1 MTQRRNH
8 RRSLASARTRGV
20 ALLIAVLIVA
30 LLASVSTW
38 LAWREVLA
46 IRRTEDLV
54 ASDRAFA
61 LALGG
66 EAVAAQGL
74 ADTLRNANQVDLAQP
89 WAKPQ
94 QQVLGDGAIVA
105 GVITDLQARFNLN
118 DLAPGA
124 PTQSIAR
131 WRFQRLLTGA
141 GASPDAVAALV
152 DWMNPVP
159 VASAAGG
166 AGDDYYLGLEPP
178 YRTAAQPFV
187 SASSLRL
194 VRGFGAALV
203 AQLAPEITALPQE
216 TTINVNTATAPVLEA
231 AGFNPQQAQA
241 ILVQRARAPFASVA
255 QLQAAVPSGVAGIDV
270 AGLGVGS
277 QFFLSQ
283 IEVRV
288 GRVRSRLAS
297 VLELTGN
304 GRVQVYVRARNA
316 TP

>member
-1 MTQRRNH
+1 MTRPRIH
-8 RRSLASARTRGV
+8 PRGLALASPRGV

-46 IRRTEDLV
+46 IRRTEDLL
-54 ASDRAFA
+54 ASDRAYA

-74 ADTLRNANQVDLAQP
+74 ADSLREATEVDLAQP

-94 QQVLGDGAIVA
+94 QQVLGDGAVVA
-105 GVITDLQARFNLN
+105 GAITDLQARFNLN
-118 DLAPGA
+118 DLAAGA
-124 PTQSIAR
+124 PGEVLAR
-131 WRFQRLLTGA
+131 WRFQRLLTGV
-141 GASPDAVAALV
+141 GASPDQVTALV

-194 VRGFGAALV
+194 VRGFDAALV
-203 AQLAPEITALPQE
+203 ARLAPEITALPE
-216 TTINVNTATAPVLEA
+216 DTTINVNTATGPVLEA
-231 AGFNPQQAQA
+231 TGFSPQQAQA
-241 ILVQRARAPFASVA
+241 VQLARARVPFASLA
-255 QLQAAVPSGVAGIDV
+255 QLQAAVPSIAGGIDS

-277 QFFLSQ
+277 HFFLSQ

-288 GRVRSRLAS
+288 GRARSRLDS
-297 VLELTGN
+297 VLELDGN
-304 GRVQVYVRARNA
+304 GRVQVYLRARNA